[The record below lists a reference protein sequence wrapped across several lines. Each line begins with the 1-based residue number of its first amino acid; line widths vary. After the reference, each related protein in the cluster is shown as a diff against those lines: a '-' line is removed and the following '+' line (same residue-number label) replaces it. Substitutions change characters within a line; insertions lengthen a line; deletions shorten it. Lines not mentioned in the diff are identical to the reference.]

1 MARGTEL
8 AILFADVC
16 GSTRLYESL
25 GDTKA
30 RAAIARCVAV
40 MSETTSRHGGTVI
53 KTIGDEVMS
62 TFNTA
67 DEAAQAAAE
76 MQETISD
83 ATIADGKPLAIRVG
97 FHYGPALLEGDDVF
111 GDAVNVAARMAGQ
124 AKAGQIVITS
134 VTLNALSDA
143 WQASTRQIDLAVVK
157 GKQEEI
163 AMHEVL
169 WQQDNV
175 TRMAET
181 AFQVKAHSSASITLE
196 HQGRTAECSATR
208 ASVVLGRQE
217 SNDLVVTHNLI
228 SRLHCKIDY
237 RKGSFILTDQSI
249 NGTYVR
255 TDDGTERFV
264 RRDVLTLEGSGH
276 LGLGQSLTAD
286 SPDAVRFRIRGT

>member
-16 GSTRLYESL
+16 GSTRLYETL
-25 GDTKA
+25 GDAKA
-30 RAAIARCVAV
+30 RTAIARCVAV
-40 MSETTSRHGGTVI
+40 MSATTTRHGGTVI

-62 TFNTA
+62 TFTTA
-67 DEAAQAAAE
+67 DDAAQAAAD
-76 MQETISD
+76 MQESITD
-83 ATIADGKPLAIRVG
+83 ATVTEGKPLAIRVG
-97 FHYGPALLEGDDVF
+97 FHYGPALLEGGDVF

-124 AKAGQIVITS
+124 AKAGQILITS
-134 VTLNALSDA
+134 ATLNALSDA

-157 GKQEEI
+157 GKREEI

-169 WQQDNV
+169 WHQDNV

-181 AFQVKAHSSASITLE
+181 SFQVTAFSSASLTLE
-196 HQGRTAECSATR
+196 HQGRTATCSATHT
-208 ASVVLGRQE
+208 SVVLGRQE
-217 SNDLVVTHNLI
+217 SNDLVVANNLI

-264 RRDVLTLEGSGH
+264 RRDALTLEGSGH
-276 LGLGQSLTAD
+276 LGLGQSPTAD
-286 SPDAVRFRIRGT
+286 SPAAVRFRIRGG